1 MFGIKD
7 FSSIDK
13 VTDRVLH
20 DLVNGADLE
29 VVESDK
35 TEKQQVSIGSKEER
49 AIIERAK
56 IDGTYMKAP
65 NGKPTNLNEK
75 QWVQVRTKAFKNW
88 FGDWEKAARHV

>member
-7 FSSIDK
+7 FSSIDE

-35 TEKQQVSIGSKEER
+35 TEKQQVSTGSEEER
-49 AIIERAK
+49 
-56 IDGTYMKAP
+56 
-65 NGKPTNLNEK
+65 GKRKEQPLSEPRLTAL
-75 QWVQVRTKAFKNW
+75 T
-88 FGDWEKAARHV
+88 